1 MRRNWLAKAVMFMV
15 FAPLFVV
22 IFGFVTMWLWNW
34 LMPALFGLHA
44 IRFWQAMGLVLLS
57 KILFGGFQGRAGRR
71 LGGHWRGRMR
81 GRWEKMTPEEREKFR
96 QSMRNWCGAFDSPSA
111 ENKA

>member
-1 MRRNWLAKAVMFMV
+1 MRRNWFAKLVMFIV

-34 LMPALFGLHA
+34 LMPVLFGLHA
-44 IRFWQAMGLVLLS
+44 ISFWQAMGLVVLS
-57 KILFGGFQGRAGRR
+57 KILFGGFHSRGGRR
-71 LGGHWRGRMR
+71 YSRHWRGRMR
-81 GRWEKMTPEEREKFR
+81 ERWEKMTPEERDKFR
-96 QSMRNWCGAFDSPSA
+96 QSMRERCGFASPSA